1 MIMSIL
7 ISIIIACI
15 TFAIITF
22 LIMVTIAEGYMWF
35 YTIPASIIMLCLV
48 TAGFIDICG

>member
-1 MIMSIL
+1 MITNIL

-15 TFAIITF
+15 AFAVITF

-35 YTIPASIIMLCLV
+35 YTIPASIIMLCLA
-48 TAGFIDICG
+48 TAGLIQIWG